1 MPSVIPKGQQ
11 TAYEQWEMASFGAP
25 PGEPAAA
32 VDLEPEASSVG
43 VGALLAEAREQIAA
57 AREQARREG
66 LAEGLAQ
73 GYQAGMEQGRVQAA
87 QENTILRQLTVA
99 FGADM
104 TAAKELVAQELL
116 DLALDLSKAMLK
128 TVLEIQPARV
138 LPVVADAV
146 TALPFLQYPAVLYLH
161 PEDAMLVR
169 ERMRGELPDA
179 GWRIVEEAGL
189 DRGDCRI
196 KTPTNQVDAGAQSRW
211 HRIAASLGKDGK
223 GLE

>member
-1 MPSVIPKGQQ
+1 MPDVIPKGQQ
-11 TAYEQWEMASFGAP
+11 TAYQRWELASFGEP
-25 PGEPAAA
+25 PVEHVEPVEA
-32 VDLEPEASSVG
+32 EPEVPQ
-43 VGALLAEAREQIAA
+43 VDVEALLAEAREQIAA

-73 GYQAGMEQGRVQAA
+73 GYQSGMEQGRAQAA

-104 TAAKELVAQELL
+104 TEAKELVAQELL

-128 TVLEIQPARV
+128 TALAVQPAHV
-138 LPVVADAV
+138 LAVVANAV
-146 TALPFLQYPAVLYLH
+146 AALPSLQQPAVLYLH

-179 GWRIVEEAGL
+179 VWRIVEEAGL
-189 DRGDCRI
+189 ERGGCRI
-196 KTPTNQVDAGAQSRW
+196 ETPTNQVDAGASSRW

-223 GLE
+223 WLE